1 MIQLLAESTV
11 VVKTVELGKVTL
23 IVELATP
30 LPEI

>member
-23 IVELATP
+23 IDELATP
-30 LPEI
+30 QQET

>member
-30 LPEI
+30 LP